1 MDRQALP
8 QRIKTKA
15 AEALMAPENDLEKT
29 ICQILQEM
37 LTLETISID
46 WSFAELG
53 LNSVHMV
60 RFNNRLKERLNRQ
73 IPITALFEYSTART
87 LAHYL
92 SQPQG
97 QTITHQAEQD
107 LAKTRREQRAEAR
120 LASRQRPRR

>member
-1 MDRQALP
+1 
-8 QRIKTKA
+8 
-15 AEALMAPENDLEKT
+15 PESDLEKA
-29 ICQILQEM
+29 ICLILQEM
-37 LTLETISID
+37 LTIEAISID

-53 LNSVHMV
+53 LNSVHIV

-73 IPITALFEYSTART
+73 IPITALFEYTTART

-92 SQPQG
+92 SQMES
-97 QTITHQAEQD
+97 QTITHQAEQN